1 MCDKIGKAL
10 KKVKPETNFK
20 GNYYTGEK
28 KFEEFL
34 KKQKKRKSNLVK
46 KQEIKRQSF
55 GLKKL
60 KFNPKLNT
68 KNDELG
74 LREIN
79 FMSNHSLKG
88 RYSGRKMEKSI
99 EKTTAN

>member
-10 KKVKPETNFK
+10 KKVKPQINFK
-20 GNYYTGEK
+20 GNYYSGER
-28 KFEEFL
+28 KFEDFL
-34 KKQKKRKSNLVK
+34 KKQKKRKENFTK
-46 KQEIKRQSF
+46 KRQMKRQSF
-55 GLKKL
+55 GLKKM

-68 KNDELG
+68 KDDELG

-88 RYSGRKMEKSI
+88 RYTGRKIQRSI